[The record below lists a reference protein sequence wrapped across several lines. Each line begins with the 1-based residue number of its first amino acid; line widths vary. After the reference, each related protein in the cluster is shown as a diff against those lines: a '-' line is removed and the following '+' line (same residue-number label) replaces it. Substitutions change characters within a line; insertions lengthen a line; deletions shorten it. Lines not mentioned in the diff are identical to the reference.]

1 MAIRKYPEVELSRYK
16 CLAWQNEIVI
26 HCKSALFKN
35 LSATVKQSDIAFN
48 DNKYTR
54 KYSCQSCYVTANDYN
69 TINIVDNLA
78 LHSRYYNLCSC
89 SQKLDLFCNNA
100 ILCQGD

>member
-1 MAIRKYPEVELSRYK
+1 M
-16 CLAWQNEIVI
+16 
-26 HCKSALFKN
+26 
-35 LSATVKQSDIAFN
+35 KQSDIAFN

-78 LHSRYYNLCSC
+78 LHSRYYNLYSC
-89 SQKLDLFCNNA
+89 SQKLDLFATMQSCTKA
-100 ILCQGD
+100 IDWGH